1 MIHNP
6 KNVSSRTRKGFTLIE
21 LIVTIAILAI
31 ILTIVVVAINPA
43 EQLSRSRDAKRV
55 ADLDSVK
62 TAITLYLAQA
72 TTTVDM
78 DGSAGPS
85 GGNGCTDQATDAYF
99 ISRTTATTTGVS
111 GGITVTSSIQTVGA
125 TGWMPARMDQTPG
138 GSAIPVLPVDPSG
151 TGTTND
157 FWYAYACDQ
166 ANKAFEVTAR
176 LESNYFKTDIDVDG
190 SDGGNSAGT
199 YETGNDP
206 GLDLIISGY

>member
-1 MIHNP
+1 MTHNT
-6 KNVSSRTRKGFTLIE
+6 KNVSPRTQKGFTLIE

-72 TTTVDM
+72 TTTVVM
-78 DGSAGPS
+78 GSDS
-85 GGNGCTDQATDAYF
+85 GGTGCTDHATKRYYMGR
-99 ISRTTATTTGVS
+99 STTTSTPAGF
-111 GGITVTSSIQTVGA
+111 TTSTPTSTQTVGA
-125 TGWMPARMDQTPG
+125 SGWMPARMDQTPG
-138 GSAIPVLPVDPSG
+138 GAAIPVLPVDPAG
-151 TGTTND
+151 VGTTND
-157 FWYAYACDQ
+157 FWYAYACDH

-190 SDGGNSAGT
+190 SDGGNSAGS

-206 GLDLIISGY
+206 GLDLIPTGY